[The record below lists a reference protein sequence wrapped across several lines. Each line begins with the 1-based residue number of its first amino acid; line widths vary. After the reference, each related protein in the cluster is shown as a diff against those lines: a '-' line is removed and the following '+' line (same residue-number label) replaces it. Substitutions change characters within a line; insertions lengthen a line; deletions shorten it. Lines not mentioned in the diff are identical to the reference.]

1 MKIKPIEEKK
11 NGKKYQQNKIQI
23 KIIFIVNASF
33 ECLWTQ
39 GISRIANKIKFVA
52 KIS

>member
-1 MKIKPIEEKK
+1 MKK
-11 NGKKYQQNKIQI
+11 NCKKDIKQIKIQI

-33 ECLWTQ
+33 ECFWTQ